1 MANGIAGFNAQPLSY
16 NNKDGIFFSPMDD
29 FSVFLNMTA
38 TTDMNYTSPV
48 SVTTNPVMSGSN
60 VADNFSRQPK
70 TISISGVVVV
80 GYTGVFL
87 LSQDVASV
95 EDFINTVELWRDQ
108 KRLVRAMCQD
118 GISLDNCV
126 IANFTC
132 RKDKSIKN
140 GLQVEMSFTQI
151 DIVKEATQT
160 TVKGVKTTN
169 ANGSKSDAKTTTNA
183 VKGMTQAGKTA
194 TQQTAASAMC
204 QSLAGRSVSELSKI
218 SGALSEAG
226 KCDLGTTVKTD
237 GTSVYGY
244 TPDTNI
250 VSKIKNMA
258 NAQGVNKTL
267 QVEAH

>member
-1 MANGIAGFNAQPLSY
+1 MAIGIAGFNAQPLSY

-29 FSVFLNMTA
+29 LSVFLNMTA

-48 SVTTNPVMSGSN
+48 SVTTNPVMSGAN

-70 TISISGVVVV
+70 TISINGVVVV

-87 LSQDVASV
+87 LTQDVASV
-95 EDFINTVELWRDQ
+95 EDFKDTVELWRDQ
-108 KRLVRAMCQD
+108 KRLVKVMCQD

-126 IANFTC
+126 IANFSC
-132 RKDKSIKN
+132 KKDKSIKN

-218 SGALSEAG
+218 PGALNEAG
-226 KCDLGTTVKTD
+226 KCDRGTLLKT
-237 GTSVYGY
+237 GSATTYSY
-244 TPDTNI
+244 TPDAEI
-250 VSKIKNMA
+250 VAKIKNMP
-258 NAQGVNKTL
+258 NAQGVNKNL
-267 QVEAH
+267 VEAH

>member
-1 MANGIAGFNAQPLSY
+1 MAIGIAGFNAQPLRY
-16 NNKDGIFFSPMDD
+16 NNKDGIFFSPQNDL
-29 FSVFLNMTA
+29 SVFLNMTA
-38 TTDMNYTSPV
+38 TTDMSFQSPI

-108 KRLVRAMCQD
+108 KRLVRVMCQD

-126 IANFTC
+126 IANFSC
-132 RKDKSIKN
+132 KKDKSIKN

-169 ANGSKSDAKTTTNA
+169 ANGSKPGAKTATNA

-194 TQQTAASAMC
+194 TQQTQAAIMC
-204 QSLAGRSVSELSKI
+204 QSLEGRSVSELSQI
-218 SGALSEAG
+218 SGALNEAG
-226 KCDLGTTVKTD
+226 KCDRGTLLKT
-237 GTSVYGY
+237 GSATTYSY
-244 TPDTNI
+244 TPDAEI
-250 VSKIKNMA
+250 VAKIKNMP
-258 NAQGVNKTL
+258 NATGVNKTL
-267 QVEAH
+267 VEAH